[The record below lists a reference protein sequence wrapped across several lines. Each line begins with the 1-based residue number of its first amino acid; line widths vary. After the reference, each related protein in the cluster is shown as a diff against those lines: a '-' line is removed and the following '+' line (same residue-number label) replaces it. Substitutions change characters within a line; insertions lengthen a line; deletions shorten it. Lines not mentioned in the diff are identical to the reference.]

1 MTEPLTLIKLIVL
14 YMLDN
19 VDFPLSKAQI
29 FDFIL
34 TKEYT
39 NYFTL
44 QQAMC
49 ELSDAEFVATESM
62 HSVTLLLITDKGR
75 DTLKYFQGRIA
86 DGIKN
91 DVSEYLIENKVE
103 LHNEVSITSNYYR
116 IGAGEYVA
124 ELSAREKSSELI
136 TLKLNVPSEEAAESI
151 CENWKKQCQEI
162 YSYLLSNL
170 L

>member
-1 MTEPLTLIKLIVL
+1 MTDPLTLIKLIVL
-14 YMLDN
+14 YMLDK

-34 TKEYT
+34 EKEYT
-39 NYFTL
+39 HYFNL
-44 QQAMC
+44 QIAMH
-49 ELSDAEFVATESM
+49 ELSEGGLINDEQM
-62 HSVTLLLITDKGR
+62 HSVTLLTITDRGR
-75 DTLKYFQGRIA
+75 DTLKYFQGRIS

-91 DVSEYLIENKVE
+91 DITTYLQDNRVE
-103 LHNEVSITSNYYR
+103 LHNEVSITTNYYR

-124 ELSAREKSSELI
+124 ELSAREKSSELVSI
-136 TLKLNVPSEEAAESI
+136 KLTVPNESAAETI
-151 CENWKKQCQEI
+151 CNNWKEQNQDI

>member
-1 MTEPLTLIKLIVL
+1 MTEPLTLTKLIVL

-29 FDFIL
+29 FDFVL

-44 QQAMC
+44 QQATC
-49 ELSDAEFVATESM
+49 ELVDSDFVIAESM
-62 HSVTLLLITDKGR
+62 HSVTLLTITESGR
-75 DTLKYFQGRIA
+75 NTLKYFQGRIA

-91 DVSEYLIENKVE
+91 DVSEYLSDNKVE

-124 ELSAREKSSELI
+124 ELSAREKQSELI
-136 TLKLNVPSEEAAESI
+136 SLKLNVPNETAAETI
-151 CENWKKQCQEI
+151 CENWKKQCQDI
-162 YSYLLSNL
+162 YSYLLGNL